1 MKNRNRQLLVKLLL
15 GFVVIVAVL
24 VLSIG
29 FTMVWSMKSAVKQS
43 YMEKS
48 VLTVDHLAK
57 TIDLTKYEK
66 LASNPQENELYFEL
80 QKELSQFLIANPI
93 AYLYVAVPPKNGEQ
107 KGVTLVDAGDLDSED
122 TYKIGEPMDGVAY
135 ADILAEMKEEDSYSE
150 YDHIDEVGDIITS
163 YVPLKNSE
171 GETFA
176 ILGVD
181 DTLVTIGN
189 IQQKALKEILPLFI
203 AVIIIVSMAIMLVVG
218 VYLYRLL
225 NPIGALREAT
235 LKLDRGELI
244 LGISSSFYDI
254 SILSQPFA

>member
-1 MKNRNRQLLVKLLL
+1 MTHWGLEDR
-15 GFVVIVAVL
+15 
-24 VLSIG
+24 
-29 FTMVWSMKSAVKQS
+29 
-43 YMEKS
+43 
-48 VLTVDHLAK
+48 VD
-57 TIDLTKYEK
+57 TRRG
-66 LASNPQENELYFEL
+66 NN
-80 QKELSQFLIANPI
+80 
-93 AYLYVAVPPKNGEQ
+93 
-107 KGVTLVDAGDLDSED
+107 
-122 TYKIGEPMDGVAY
+122 
-135 ADILAEMKEEDSYSE
+135 
-150 YDHIDEVGDIITS
+150 DEVGDIITS

-235 LKLDRGELI
+235 LKLDR
-244 LGISSSFYDI
+244 Y
-254 SILSQPFA
+254 